1 MRLPLV
7 FIFTRQNRSET
18 DRPIRSSGADNRDS
32 AAISRKPVGFMAVG
46 HFERDS
52 SNYFL
57 PRLIGSGRLSLPVKL
72 VAMAPG
78 CNGGMTAAGVGAITG
93 IGLTSGTG
101 FFVREMVGGGFFGME
116 LIMPSL
122 WLEIKSE
129 GLVGCTVMPSS
140 RGMYRSRHP
149 SAGRPSEA
157 GRNDYV
163 ESPAK
168 LERQFQEALERNR
181 QQLDEQRARIKREAA
196 VQADW
201 PVLPLRA
208 KNTVSPHAR

>member
-1 MRLPLV
+1 
-7 FIFTRQNRSET
+7 
-18 DRPIRSSGADNRDS
+18 
-32 AAISRKPVGFMAVG
+32 
-46 HFERDS
+46 
-52 SNYFL
+52 
-57 PRLIGSGRLSLPVKL
+57 
-72 VAMAPG
+72 MAPG

-208 KNTVSPHAR
+208 KTQFRLTPADVDDYDQAPGITRATCGISERYISNPTRRKDGLIRKSKNGLLQCVAGRDARNDGYCDGPAAATA